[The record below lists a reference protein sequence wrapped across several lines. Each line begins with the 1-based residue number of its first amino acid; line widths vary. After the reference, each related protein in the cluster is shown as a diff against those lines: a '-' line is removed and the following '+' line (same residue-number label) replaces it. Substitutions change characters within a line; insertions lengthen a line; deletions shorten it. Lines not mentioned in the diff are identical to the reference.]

1 MVLQGPPASE
11 MRRLRNRGVPLL
23 ALPGSGP
30 LLVRQCDAST
40 RVSIAPYSFVED
52 ERSQLLLTVSPALI
66 SEWGA
71 LVVFL
76 SVLVTQLGAPVPA
89 APMLLLAGSQV
100 AAGFVSF
107 GSVFLAAVA
116 AVLISDGL
124 WFMLGR
130 HYGRRILT
138 RLVRISLSLDS
149 SIRRTHAWF
158 ERYGAPLLLVAK
170 FVPGLGLIA
179 SPLLGTT
186 KIDRRIFFS
195 WDVAGGA
202 MWSGAWLAGGT
213 LFGPQLTRMMT
224 LVSAHGVTVAEV
236 FLAVGAYFI
245 AYRWI
250 QRLRFRRWLAH
261 IRISPQQLDEMMR
274 SERPPVILDAR
285 PQAVRQAEPHRIPGA
300 IPIDLA
306 SPEKVDEA
314 LLEHDLV
321 VYCVCPNEATAKKIS
336 QQMRRKGFRHVR
348 ALKGGLDAWEHHGY
362 PVESLPMAA
371 GQERPGDDDKDEV
384 TVRAVA
390 PN

>member
-1 MVLQGPPASE
+1 M
-11 MRRLRNRGVPLL
+11 
-23 ALPGSGP
+23 
-30 LLVRQCDAST
+30 
-40 RVSIAPYSFVED
+40 IA
-52 ERSQLLLTVSPALI
+52 VSPTLI

-71 LVVFL
+71 SVVFL

-89 APMLLLAGSQV
+89 APMLLLAGAQA

-107 GSVFLAAVA
+107 GSVFVAAVA

-124 WFMLGR
+124 WFVLGR
-130 HYGRRILT
+130 RYGRRILT
-138 RLVRISLSLDS
+138 RLVRVSLSLDS
-149 SIRRTHAWF
+149 SVRRTHAWF

-170 FVPGLGLIA
+170 FVPGLGLVA

-195 WDVAGGA
+195 WDIAGGA
-202 MWSGAWLAGGT
+202 MWSGVWLGGGA
-213 LFGPQLTRMMT
+213 LFGPQLTKMMT

-236 FLAVGAYFI
+236 FLAVGASFA

-261 IRISPQQLDEMMR
+261 IRITPQQLDEMMR

-285 PQAVRQAEPHRIPGA
+285 SQAVRQAEPHRIPGA

-321 VYCVCPNEATAKKIS
+321 VYCVCPNEATAKRIS
-336 QQMRRKGFRHVR
+336 QQMRRKGFRRVR

-362 PVESLPMAA
+362 PVESLPMATE
-371 GQERPGDDDKDEV
+371 QEGPGDDDKDEV

>member
-1 MVLQGPPASE
+1 M
-11 MRRLRNRGVPLL
+11 
-23 ALPGSGP
+23 
-30 LLVRQCDAST
+30 T
-40 RVSIAPYSFVED
+40 I
-52 ERSQLLLTVSPALI
+52 SPTLI
-66 SEWGA
+66 SEWGTWI
-71 LVVFL
+71 VFL
-76 SVLVTQLGAPVPA
+76 SVLVTQLGAPIPA

-107 GSVFLAAVA
+107 GSVFAAAVV

-124 WFMLGR
+124 WFVLGR
-130 HYGRRILT
+130 HYGRRLLT

-149 SIRRTHAWF
+149 SIRKTHAWF

-186 KIDRRIFFS
+186 KIDRRVFFS
-195 WDVAGGA
+195 WDIAGGA

-213 LFGPQLTRMMT
+213 LFGPQLTRMMS
-224 LVSAHGVTVAEV
+224 LVSAQGVTVAEV
-236 FLAVGAYFI
+236 LLAIAALFA

-261 IRISPQQLDEMMR
+261 IRITPQQLDEMMR
-274 SERPPVILDAR
+274 SEHPPVILDAR

-300 IPIDLA
+300 IPVDLA
-306 SPEKVDEA
+306 SPDKVDAA

-321 VYCVCPNEATAKKIS
+321 VYCVCPNEATAKEIT

-362 PVESLPMAA
+362 PVEPIQLATGNESR
-371 GQERPGDDDKDEV
+371 GVGEKEEV
-384 TVRAVA
+384 TVRAIA